1 VGWSHAGIT
10 EIEEGVLSREKEPEE
25 LSKLRED
32 ADQGDAQAQGQLGTM
47 LVLGEVVTQDL
58 DEALKWLKLAADQ
71 NDIASMFNLGIVYE
85 QGLGV
90 TVDPDE
96 AGLWYWK
103 AAEKGDAGAKMKLGT
118 MLIKGVGFTPGSQVE
133 QSVKASAEK
142 GVPYAQAFLGKLY
155 LEGIG
160 VDQNDPGAEGWF
172 RKAAE
177 QGDESALF
185 NLGEMMSENR
195 TVEISEDEVTQWFY
209 DFGMGFLRDGN
220 VVKAFDCLVSIKR
233 IIPDHFLAQRLESEI
248 DRHNESSPK
257 ER

>member
-1 VGWSHAGIT
+1 VGWSHAGII

-32 ADQGDAQAQGQLGTM
+32 ADQGDPQAQGQLGTM
-47 LVLGEVVTQDL
+47 LVLGDVVTQDL
-58 DEALKWLKLAADQ
+58 DEGVKWLMLAADQ
-71 NDIASMFNLGIVYE
+71 NDIASMFNLGIIYE

-118 MLIKGVGFTPGSQVE
+118 MLIKGVGFAPGSQVT
-133 QSVKASAEK
+133 QSVRASAEK

-155 LEGIG
+155 LEGVG
-160 VDQNDPGAEGWF
+160 VEQDDTGAEGWF
-172 RKAAE
+172 RKAAD

-185 NLGEMMSENR
+185 NLGEMMSEDR
-195 TVEISEDEVTQWFY
+195 TVETSKDEVAQWFY
-209 DFGMGFLRDGN
+209 DFGMTFLRDGN
-220 VVKAFDCLVSIKR
+220 IVKAFDCLVSIKR
-233 IIPDHFLAQRLESEI
+233 NTPDHFLAQRLESEI
-248 DRHNESSPK
+248 DRQNESGP
-257 ER
+257 RGQ